1 MRTYRF
7 LALAAVSA
15 AIVASPAYAEKGDVL
30 VRVRA
35 IVVAPN
41 ERSSAVTP
49 AFPGS
54 KVGVSDSVMPEIDFT
69 YMATKHIGAELILAT
84 TEHKAQGRGTL
95 SSVPTLAK
103 TWVLPPTLTL
113 QYHFLPDAKIRPY
126 VGAGINYT
134 IYYSTKASDELVK
147 AIGPTSVHM
156 NDSVGYALQA
166 GTDIDITKKVFL
178 NLDVKYIGMKTT
190 ARLNTGGAINTARI
204 DIDPLVFG
212 VGLGFRL

>member
-1 MRTYRF
+1 M
-7 LALAAVSA
+7 
-15 AIVASPAYAEKGDVL
+15 
-30 VRVRA
+30 
-35 IVVAPN
+35 
-41 ERSSAVTP
+41 
-49 AFPGS
+49 
-54 KVGVSDSVMPEIDFT
+54 
-69 YMATKHIGAELILAT
+69 
-84 TEHKAQGRGTL
+84 
-95 SSVPTLAK
+95 
-103 TWVLPPTLTL
+103 LPPTLTL